1 MTRIRYQEALGLE
14 VKRGRPRRIVDDK
27 EKERLTRLYVVQEL
41 STREVAKVMK
51 ISEASVR
58 RRMKAAGIPARAR
71 VPRSRLRL
79 FDQARL
85 FGYVA
90 AVGVN
95 KTAKRWRISR
105 RTLQRYL
112 AKLRAKGEHE

>member
-1 MTRIRYQEALGLE
+1 MGRIKYQEAIGLE
-14 VKRGRPRRIVDDK
+14 VKRGRPRRMVEEK
-27 EKERLTRLYVVQEL
+27 EKEKLTRLYVVQEL
-41 STREVAKVMK
+41 STREVAKAMQ

-58 RRMKAAGIPARAR
+58 RRLKAAGIPARSNA
-71 VPRSRLRL
+71 PRSRLRL

-85 FGYVA
+85 FGYIG
-90 AVGVN
+90 AVGIN

-112 AKLRAKGEHE
+112 AKLRTQGKRE

>member
-1 MTRIRYQEALGLE
+1 MTRIKYQEAAGLE
-14 VKRGRPRRIVDDK
+14 VKRGRPRRMVEEK
-27 EKERLTRLYVVQEL
+27 EKEKLTRLYIVQEL
-41 STREVAKVMK
+41 STREVAKAMK

-58 RRMKAAGIPARAR
+58 RRMKAAGIPARTNA
-71 VPRSRLRL
+71 PRSRLPL

-85 FGYVA
+85 FGYIG
-90 AVGVN
+90 AVGIN

-112 AKLRAKGEHE
+112 AKLRAQGERE

>member
-1 MTRIRYQEALGLE
+1 MGRIKYQEALGLE
-14 VKRGRPRRIVDDK
+14 VKRGRPRLTLAAK
-27 EKERLTRLYVVQEL
+27 EKKKLTRLYIVQEL
-41 STREVAKVMK
+41 STREVAKAMK

-58 RRMKAAGIPARAR
+58 RRMKAAGIPARTNA
-71 VPRSRLRL
+71 PRSRLRL

-85 FGYVA
+85 FGYIG

-112 AKLRAKGEHE
+112 AKLRVKDERE